1 MKRIDI
7 RSYPFRL
14 RLHLLPILVWLGAL
28 ACVIGLFS
36 RRSQRIEVLGMARG
50 EIRQVAASCTG
61 RLTDIRVDLFEQ
73 VAAGQTLAVVDT
85 VLDSESM
92 VEAELR
98 SQLDAAIAA
107 IEHLTAQLVPAQET
121 LMAEKADREINLAV
135 EMRRFRVDADQAR
148 LQILAL
154 NAQIASDWVLL
165 ADLAAEVDII
175 EALVKE
181 DAVAPYELQ
190 KAKAQHDSL
199 AKKVQENE
207 ILLAQTEADL
217 VQANER
223 LNSFAQRQLVHPSVD
238 GALEVIRKEI
248 RVQEELVHG
257 LVQQLEALRAR
268 RGIELKAP
276 FAGAVIS
283 IQGRANQAILRR
295 PGEDVIRHVGEVV
308 RAGDS
313 ILAVA
318 EFTPS
323 EIVAYVSETQL
334 GLIQEKA
341 PVEIIKGRTPEQKAR
356 CHVDSIGP
364 ALELMPEQLWLNPAV
379 PQWGR
384 PIIIRIPE
392 GMELVA
398 GELVGIRTL

>member
-36 RRSQRIEVLGMARG
+36 RRSQRFEVLGMARG
-50 EIRQVAASCTG
+50 EIRQIAVSCTG

-98 SQLDAAIAA
+98 SQLDATIAA
-107 IEHLTAQLVPAQET
+107 IEHLTAQLVPTQET

-154 NAQIASDWVLL
+154 NAQIASDRVLL

-217 VQANER
+217 VQAKER
-223 LNSFAQRQLVHPSVD
+223 LDSFAQRQLVHPSVD
-238 GALEVIRKEI
+238 GVLEVIRKEI

-257 LVQQLEALRAR
+257 LVKQLEALRAR
-268 RGIELKAP
+268 RVIELKAP
-276 FAGAVIS
+276 FAGVVIS

-295 PGEDVIRHVGEVV
+295 PGEDVIRQIGEVV

-313 ILAVA
+313 ILALA

-323 EIVAYVSETQL
+323 EIVAYVSEIQL

-341 PVEIIKGRTPEQKAR
+341 PVEIIKSRTPEQKAQ
-356 CHVDSIGP
+356 CHVDSVGP
-364 ALELMPEQLWLNPAV
+364 ALELMPEQLWLNPAF

-398 GELVGIRTL
+398 GEMVGIRTL

>member
-36 RRSQRIEVLGMARG
+36 RRSQRFEVLGMARG
-50 EIRQVAASCTG
+50 EIRQIAVSCTG

-98 SQLDAAIAA
+98 SQLDATIAA
-107 IEHLTAQLVPAQET
+107 IEHLTAQLVPTQET

-154 NAQIASDWVLL
+154 NAQIASDRVLL

-217 VQANER
+217 VQAKER
-223 LNSFAQRQLVHPSVD
+223 LDSFAQRQLVHPSVD
-238 GALEVIRKEI
+238 GVLEVIRKEI

-257 LVQQLEALRAR
+257 LVKQLEALRAR
-268 RGIELKAP
+268 RVIELKAP
-276 FAGAVIS
+276 FAGVVIS

-295 PGEDVIRHVGEVV
+295 PGEDVIRQIGEVV

-313 ILAVA
+313 ILALA

-341 PVEIIKGRTPEQKAR
+341 PVEIIKSRTPEQKAQ
-356 CHVDSIGP
+356 CHVDSVGP
-364 ALELMPEQLWLNPAV
+364 ALELMPEQLWLNPAF